1 MSVDIY
7 PPIAAAELKLAIQD
21 TQRRELTWL
30 LDDLQAT
37 LGEFRHGLEDCYA
50 LLAPIDPGST
60 LVVST
65 PRNESVKGHVT
76 RVGTRIVKGTLSL
89 RLRTAPPQT
98 LSIDPTHPIHLAPL
112 TLLHARLTDALDVL
126 TRTLEFLP
134 EGGGS
139 KTTLPPAAD
148 ATAAAA
154 FVSAQLRLL
163 STTLHESSA
172 ILKGR
177 PLTDTDPGWTTLS
190 AAPGHFLAPPA
201 PPPPTSNLNNFLS
214 APQQQTDASAANPLH
229 NISIYFSLQES
240 ALVLWVRSLEPA
252 DAAPSFGM
260 KFALAIG
267 TARRLEHDESDVI
280 FGYCCA
286 GLDGKPAGGEEEH
299 RRHGPRTSPTLSVK
313 RPVSQSGPPVLSGTR
328 DSTRRSSSRNPGGA
342 AGGREKDGD
351 AVQVYVREKIR
362 VESADP
368 SLMSLSAKL
377 GALSHT
383 LTMARRNLAAV
394 MGEELEE

>member
-7 PPIAAAELKLAIQD
+7 PSIDAAELKLAAQY
-21 TQRRELTWL
+21 TQSRELAWL
-30 LDDLQAT
+30 LDDLHAT
-37 LGEFRHGLEDCYA
+37 LADFKHGLEDCYA

-65 PRNESVKGHVT
+65 PRAESVKGHVT

-89 RLRTAPPQT
+89 RLRTLPAQT
-98 LSIDPTHPIHLAPL
+98 LSLDPTHPIHLAPL
-112 TLLHARLTDALDVL
+112 TQLHARLTDALDVL

-134 EGGGS
+134 EGGSSGGR
-139 KTTLPPAAD
+139 KPTTPTTEHAVAS
-148 ATAAAA
+148 AA

-163 STTLHESSA
+163 SSTLHESSA
-172 ILKGR
+172 ILKGP
-177 PLTDTDPGWTTLS
+177 PLSDTDPGWMTLS
-190 AAPGHFLAPPA
+190 VAPGHFLTPPA
-201 PPPPTSNLNNFLS
+201 PPQPTSNLNSFLS
-214 APQQQTDASAANPLH
+214 AQPQHPDSSAAGNPLH
-229 NISIYFSLQES
+229 NISVYFSIQDS
-240 ALVLWVRSLEPA
+240 SLVLWVRGLEPA

-267 TARRLEHDESDVI
+267 TARRLEHDESDVV

-286 GLDGKPAGGEEEH
+286 GLDGRPPSGH
-299 RRHGPRTSPTLSVK
+299 QHGPGGSPTLSVK
-313 RPVSQSGPPVLSGTR
+313 RPASRSRGPVLSGT
-328 DSTRRSSSRNPGGA
+328 SSRSSSRNPGGA
-342 AGGREKDGD
+342 ASGREQDGD
-351 AVQVYVREKIR
+351 SIQVYVREKIR

-377 GALSHT
+377 NALSHT

-394 MGEELEE
+394 MGEEFED